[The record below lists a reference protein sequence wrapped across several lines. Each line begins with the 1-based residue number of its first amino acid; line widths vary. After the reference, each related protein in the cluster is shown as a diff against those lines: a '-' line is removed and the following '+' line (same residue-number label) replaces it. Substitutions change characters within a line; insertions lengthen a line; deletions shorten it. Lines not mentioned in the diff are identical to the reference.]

1 MNIVALASAHGIGAI
16 SIVRLGGKDAYE
28 IAMKLCHTSLTPRHA
43 HLKKLY
49 SSSGELLDEAIVIYF
64 KAPFSYTGEDLIEF
78 QTHGG
83 LVVAN
88 LIINELL
95 NLGVRVANPGEFTK
109 IALLNNK
116 IDLAKAESISALIN
130 AKSEGAAKILA
141 RAMSG
146 EISEFVNE
154 LRSELI
160 KILAHCEVCIDYAEE
175 DLPSD
180 ILDGIKSKLTK
191 ATNRLENIVKISLSR
206 QGLIDGIKIA
216 IIGKPNV
223 GKSSLLN
230 ALLHYERAIVSDIEG
245 TTRDTVEEQIKI
257 GSHVVR
263 IVDTAGIRQNAG
275 DIEKIGIEY
284 SKKAA
289 NEADIV
295 ICVFDRSKPCD
306 THDIQILDFLKTLN
320 KKIVFVLNKS
330 DLSAKFDLNL
340 NKFDAKIIELSAKI
354 NTKPLFDELENLLNL
369 EQTNEIILSSNRQII
384 ATQNALNALNL
395 ALDKLNESEL
405 EIFAKEINN
414 AIKFIG
420 QITQPM
426 EHSELLDAVF
436 GEFCLGK

>member
-1 MNIVALASAHGIGAI
+1 MNIVAIASAYGVGAI
-16 SIVRLGGKDAYE
+16 SVIRLGGKDAYE
-28 IAMKLCHTSLTPRHA
+28 IAQKLCRSTLTPRHA

-49 SSSGELLDEAIVIYF
+49 SKNNELLDEAIVIYF
-64 KAPFSYTGEDLIEF
+64 KAPFSYTGDDLVEF

-88 LIINELL
+88 LIVDELL
-95 NLGVRVANPGEFTK
+95 NLGARVANPGEFTK

-130 AKSEGAAKILA
+130 AKSQSAAKILA

-160 KILAHCEVCIDYAEE
+160 TILAHCEVCIDYAEE

-180 ILDGIKSKLTK
+180 ILDGIKFKLTK
-191 ATNRLENIVKISLSR
+191 SARKLSDIVKFSLSR
-206 QGLIDGIKIA
+206 QGLIDGVKIA

-230 ALLHYERAIVSDIEG
+230 ALLHYNRAIVSEIAG

-257 GSHVVR
+257 GSHLVR
-263 IVDTAGIRQNAG
+263 IIDTAGIRDNAC

-284 SKKAA
+284 SKRAA
-289 NEADIV
+289 NDADII
-295 ICVFDRSKPCD
+295 ICVFDRSAKSD
-306 THDIQILDFLKTLN
+306 NQDIQILNFLQTLN
-320 KKIVFVLNKS
+320 KKIIFVLNKA

-340 NKFDAKIIELSAKI
+340 DKFNAKIINLSAKI
-354 NTKPLFDELENLLNL
+354 DSKPLFDELENALNL

-395 ALDKLNESEL
+395 ALEKLSESEL
-405 EIFAKEINN
+405 EIFAKEINT

-420 QITQPM
+420 SITTPM
-426 EHSELLDAVF
+426 ENNELLDAVF